1 MNNEYELTAMDQVL
15 ALSACLE
22 SGTIEQSVDKMFW
35 IDEPERKAAI
45 IAYAKSN
52 EREHIKGQRGTV
64 TVRVS
69 IETKDQL
76 KLLADVIGGKTLNE
90 TIQFLISNQVN
101 AQEDRVA
108 NLVDQATELQRIA
121 TDLKATAVSMQM
133 DK

>member
-1 MNNEYELTAMDQVL
+1 MNNGYELTAMDRIL

-22 SGTIEQSVDKMFW
+22 SGTIEQSIDKMFW

-52 EREHIKGQRGTV
+52 EREHVKGQRGTV
-64 TVRVS
+64 TVRVD
-69 IETKDQL
+69 IQTKDQL